1 MVKSLRSFG
10 EGSVVLFKLEVP
22 LIPGSYMEKIQ
33 YEHAF
38 DYFYN
43 LLKKK

>member
-1 MVKSLRSFG
+1 MKSFG

-33 YEHAF
+33 YELAF
-38 DYFYN
+38 DYVYN